1 MLVDAAT
8 SGAETRGGGEVLYV
22 DMHCFNQA
30 FWGSRPFTR
39 RLSGDMPVAK
49 IIEGDR
55 IGKLG
60 TLALGCSATIFDST
74 RLKVLL
80 TRRTDN
86 GRWCLP
92 GGRTESGESIT
103 ETCLRETLEETGL
116 QVRIV
121 RLLGVYSSPHRLVE
135 YPDGNRYQIVALNF
149 EAEPIGGALTISD
162 ETTDYGYFSWDE
174 ITRMDVME
182 THVERLTD
190 VFSGQP
196 APFVR

>member
-1 MLVDAAT
+1 
-8 SGAETRGGGEVLYV
+8 
-22 DMHCFNQA
+22 
-30 FWGSRPFTR
+30 
-39 RLSGDMPVAK
+39 VAK
-49 IIEGDR
+49 IIAGER

-60 TLALGCSATIFDST
+60 RLALGCSATVFDSS
-74 RLKVLL
+74 RQKVLL

-92 GGRTESGESIT
+92 GGRAESGESVV

-116 QVRIV
+116 EVRIV

-149 EAEPIGGALTISD
+149 EVEPIGGALTTSD

-174 ITRMDVME
+174 IARMDVME

-196 APFVR
+196 TPFVR

>member
-1 MLVDAAT
+1 M
-8 SGAETRGGGEVLYV
+8 
-22 DMHCFNQA
+22 
-30 FWGSRPFTR
+30 
-39 RLSGDMPVAK
+39 AK
-49 IIEGDR
+49 IIEGER

-60 TLALGCSATIFDST
+60 QLALGCSATIFDPT
-74 RLKVLL
+74 RQKVLL

-92 GGRTESGESIT
+92 GGRTESGESLT

-135 YPDGNRYQIVALNF
+135 YSDGNRYQIVALNF
-149 EAEPIGGALTISD
+149 EAEPIGGTLTVSD
-162 ETTDYGYFSWDE
+162 ETTDYGYFSWGE
-174 ITRMDVME
+174 IKRMDVME
-182 THVERLTD
+182 THMERLTD
-190 VFSGQP
+190 IFSGLP

>member
-1 MLVDAAT
+1 
-8 SGAETRGGGEVLYV
+8 
-22 DMHCFNQA
+22 
-30 FWGSRPFTR
+30 
-39 RLSGDMPVAK
+39 VAK
-49 IIEGDR
+49 IIEGER

-60 TLALGCSATIFDST
+60 MLALGCSATIFDST
-74 RLKVLL
+74 RQKVLL

-92 GGRTESGESIT
+92 GGRTESGESVL

-116 QVRIV
+116 EVRMV

-135 YPDGNRYQIVALNF
+135 YPDDNRYHVVALNF
-149 EAEPIGGALTISD
+149 EVEPIGGTLAISE

-174 ITRMDVME
+174 IAHMDVME

-190 VFSGQP
+190 VFSGQSP
-196 APFVR
+196 PFVR

>member
-1 MLVDAAT
+1 M
-8 SGAETRGGGEVLYV
+8 
-22 DMHCFNQA
+22 
-30 FWGSRPFTR
+30 
-39 RLSGDMPVAK
+39 AK
-49 IIEGDR
+49 IIAGER
-55 IGKLG
+55 IGRLG
-60 TLALGCSATIFDST
+60 NLALGCSATIFDST
-74 RLKVLL
+74 RQKVLL

-92 GGRTESGESIT
+92 GGRTESGESVI

-116 QVRIV
+116 EVRIV

-149 EAEPIGGALTISD
+149 EVEPIGGALAISD
-162 ETTDYGYFSWDE
+162 ETTDYGYFSSDE

-190 VFSGQP
+190 VFSGQSP
-196 APFVR
+196 PFVR

>member
-1 MLVDAAT
+1 
-8 SGAETRGGGEVLYV
+8 
-22 DMHCFNQA
+22 
-30 FWGSRPFTR
+30 
-39 RLSGDMPVAK
+39 VAK
-49 IIEGDR
+49 ISEGER
-55 IGKLG
+55 IGKIG
-60 TLALGCSATIFDST
+60 KLALGCSATIFDPT
-74 RLKVLL
+74 RQKVLL

-92 GGRTESGESIT
+92 GGRTELGESVS
-103 ETCLRETLEETGL
+103 ETCVRETLEETGL

-135 YPDGNRYQIVALNF
+135 YSDGNRYQIVALNF
-149 EAEPIGGALTISD
+149 EAEPIGGTLTISD
-162 ETTDYGYFSWDE
+162 ETTDYCYFSWDE
-174 ITRMDVME
+174 IAHMDVME

>member
-1 MLVDAAT
+1 
-8 SGAETRGGGEVLYV
+8 
-22 DMHCFNQA
+22 
-30 FWGSRPFTR
+30 
-39 RLSGDMPVAK
+39 VAK
-49 IIEGDR
+49 IIEGER

-60 TLALGCSATIFDST
+60 KVALGSSATIFDPT
-74 RLKVLL
+74 RQKVLL
-80 TRRTDN
+80 TRRADN

-92 GGRTESGESIT
+92 GGRTEPGESII

-116 QVRIV
+116 RVRIV

-149 EAEPIGGALTISD
+149 EAEPRGGALTISD

-196 APFVR
+196 TPFVR